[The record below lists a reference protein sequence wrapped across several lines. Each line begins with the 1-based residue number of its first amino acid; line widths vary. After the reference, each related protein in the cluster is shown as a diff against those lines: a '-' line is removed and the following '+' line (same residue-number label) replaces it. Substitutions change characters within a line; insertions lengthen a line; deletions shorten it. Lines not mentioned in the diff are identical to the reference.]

1 LEWRALKT
9 TYLAKYLASYLPDAA
24 PSQIVSVKT
33 NLVIISKHR
42 NSHNVE
48 ASLRAPCWRGERCL
62 ETARPR
68 GSLGVQVVSAQGQP
82 PSAMRPDDMPITRGK
97 AVTLAL
103 ALWGLLMALLYFGNL
118 DVEARGRL
126 VISAIMA
133 ADLMLLLFL
142 LFRIILREV
151 DTLLEAMK
159 NRYARDLS
167 IV

>member
-1 LEWRALKT
+1 
-9 TYLAKYLASYLPDAA
+9 
-24 PSQIVSVKT
+24 
-33 NLVIISKHR
+33 
-42 NSHNVE
+42 
-48 ASLRAPCWRGERCL
+48 
-62 ETARPR
+62 
-68 GSLGVQVVSAQGQP
+68 
-82 PSAMRPDDMPITRGK
+82 MPITRGK